1 MTGNGLPDLIAK
13 AFEAACDADGMKEFL
28 EGTIGFFGA
37 QQGTILISPLQAPTE
52 ILTIAVGIAPE
63 RIQEK
68 YTAREQPDSAFG
80 RIMALRPGDAIVRN
94 GAGSNSQQDT
104 RHLLGGLVT
113 VDEHNLCIMAL
124 WRQRDHPP
132 FSEPERETLCALIGY
147 FRRAIDVNKRF
158 VHIHTQHENAVAVLD
173 QAPRAV
179 IILDQDGSPTYQN
192 FEAGRVLAKND
203 GLSLTEAGVTIAD
216 GGARDKIWKFLQ
228 QVRGAQP
235 GQLQTERLTTV
246 IPRKSGGAP
255 YKLVM
260 YGLPAKPVQVLLNP
274 AQGLAV
280 LMIYDPETLFDLNKS
295 LLHDFYNLTPAEAT
309 LAQSLFMGKSLPEA
323 SDHLGI
329 SINTTRTQLR
339 NIFKKVGV
347 HSQAA
352 LLQEFAKSVIHG

>member
-13 AFEAACDADGMKEFL
+13 AFEAACDADGMTEFL

-37 QQGTILISPLQAPTE
+37 QQGAMLICPLHAPTD
-52 ILTIAVGIAPE
+52 ILTIAVGIARE
-63 RIQEK
+63 RMQEEFA
-68 YTAREQPDSAFG
+68 ARDQPDSTFG
-80 RIMALRPGDAIVRN
+80 QILALRPGDAMVRT
-94 GAGSNSQQDT
+94 GAGGNSPQDT

-113 VDEHNLCIMAL
+113 VDEHNLCVMVL
-124 WRQRDHPP
+124 WRHRDRPP

-158 VHIHTQHENAVAVLD
+158 VHIHTQHKNAVAVLD

-192 FEAGRVLAKND
+192 FEAARVLAKND
-203 GLSLTEAGVTIAD
+203 GLSLTESGLTIAD
-216 GGARDKIWKFLQ
+216 GGARDKIWKFLHLI
-228 QVRGAQP
+228 RGAEP
-235 GQLQTERLTTV
+235 GQLQAERLTTV

-260 YGLPAKPVQVLLNP
+260 YGLPAKPAPVLLNSGH
-274 AQGLAV
+274 GLAV
-280 LMIYDPETLFDLNKS
+280 LMIYDPETLLDLNKS

-309 LAQSLFMGKSLPEA
+309 LAQSLYMGKSLPEA